1 MQILFCR
8 NGSLG
13 GVWIAHNPYG
23 PYLKT
28 HISNP
33 TIIQISLQF
42 VFGSKTELTGIAQN
56 GNMATHHK
64 THKET
69 ESHKQNG
76 NISLFQF
83 IFPLCHA
90 HHKTQKET
98 ETHKLKSHPT
108 LPTTPSSSKPSKQF
122 TKDRSENPLLS
133 KPDPFNAIKKTS
145 PQPWLWVCVYVFDRW
160 TWWSGSKEERKKE
173 KEKER
178 RKEKER
184 KNQQKK
190 KTIGCGVGLKKI
202 KKGRSWWSCLK
213 KQERKREKER
223 KKEGKKGPTNL
234 IFFTILSL

>member
-13 GVWIAHNPYG
+13 GVWIAYN

-28 HISNP
+28 LYLQSHK
-33 TIIQISLQF
+33 IQISLQF
-42 VFGSKTELTGIAQN
+42 VFGSKTELYLPLVLHRTV
-56 GNMATHHK
+56 NMATHHK

-69 ESHKQNG
+69 ESHNQNG

-145 PQPWLWVCVYVFDRW
+145 PQPWLWVCVYVFDR
-160 TWWSGSKEERKKE
+160 
-173 KEKER
+173 
-178 RKEKER
+178 
-184 KNQQKK
+184 
-190 KTIGCGVGLKKI
+190 
-202 KKGRSWWSCLK
+202 
-213 KQERKREKER
+213 
-223 KKEGKKGPTNL
+223 
-234 IFFTILSL
+234 

>member
-56 GNMATHHK
+56 GNMATLHK
-64 THKET
+64 TQKET

-122 TKDRSENPLLS
+122 TKDRSENPLFS
-133 KPDPFNAIKKTS
+133 KPDPFNAIKKPVLS
-145 PQPWLWVCVYVFDRW
+145 HGCGFVFMCL
-160 TWWSGSKEERKKE
+160 
-173 KEKER
+173 
-178 RKEKER
+178 
-184 KNQQKK
+184 
-190 KTIGCGVGLKKI
+190 IGEHGGVGLKK
-202 KKGRSWWSCLK
+202 
-213 KQERKREKER
+213 KER
-223 KKEGKKGPTNL
+223 KKRKKKEEKRKKEKTSKKKKPL
-234 IFFTILSL
+234 AVEWV

>member
-13 GVWIAHNPYG
+13 GVWIAHN

-145 PQPWLWVCVYVFDRW
+145 PQPWLWVCACGLVFVCL
-160 TWWSGSKEERKKE
+160 
-173 KEKER
+173 
-178 RKEKER
+178 
-184 KNQQKK
+184 
-190 KTIGCGVGLKKI
+190 IGEHGGVGLKK
-202 KKGRSWWSCLK
+202 
-213 KQERKREKER
+213 KER
-223 KKEGKKGPTNL
+223 KKRKKKEEKRKKEKTSKKIYHWLWSGSEEDKKGP
-234 IFFTILSL
+234 FVVELSKVGMGKYP